1 MPIRRF
7 FLDQFPWLHFI
18 SISIL
23 LTLSGDYWTIWA
35 FLCFCRE
42 RSLGNTDHCF
52 TVYKNSITGK
62 KKLIFHWTIFIF
74 KTSWRETWNY
84 TLLFIQSYLAAFMS
98 MSNVMTQGTMAI
110 TLCWSPQATY
120 VLVRTHDLTV
130 SAAIQ
135 FSNFQWPTGYV
146 FTPHLISYSDRS
158 VLRAPASTTIR

>member
-35 FLCFCRE
+35 FPCFCRE

-98 MSNVMTQGTMAI
+98 GGSGVGWY
-110 TLCWSPQATY
+110 LKKRP
-120 VLVRTHDLTV
+120 
-130 SAAIQ
+130 
-135 FSNFQWPTGYV
+135 
-146 FTPHLISYSDRS
+146 ISIYLNLNWA
-158 VLRAPASTTIR
+158 LRLLEMWQKN